1 MSNIMSTTALA
12 TIFGSAVLAQIIY
25 SRLIP
30 KPVKNIP
37 HNPVTNIWGDIPA
50 LVKASN
56 GKRKPFMDCV
66 VEIIG
71 MHDGICQVGDMT
83 QENNAITS
91 STLTSKVLL
100 GPDPL
105 IIISNIK
112 ETERL
117 LIKNKT
123 TELSKRVNQGFEFVM
138 PEGQISMPT
147 NEVWRKHR
155 RIAGPSMS
163 RRYLERML
171 GRIDASANNLV
182 KFWRA
187 KADITGS
194 HCFEAD
200 LDIHLASMDNIV
212 NITVGF
218 PLGCIDS
225 AYAALPTEF
234 IQSDGI
240 AHIARPRPPPLYEA
254 INVLLT
260 SVSGALNAPFP
271 SFHGLL
277 VKLMSPSWRKSDRLL
292 RSFLTSR
299 ISEAREQEII
309 VGKQGNGLATDAD
322 CILDMV
328 VQREAREGT
337 EALGEAGIRDELMT
351 FIFGGQDTTST
362 VLRWLVK
369 YFTNDPET
377 QQRLHDEVCRVFGKD
392 DGEKEPIDF
401 NLLDNPEQVPFL
413 EAVVTETLR
422 CAGVGSQISRE
433 LIQDEVILGRPVPKG
448 TQLVFAMG
456 MMSRDKSEWG
466 PDADEWR
473 PTRWLTHDG
482 IFDRSAGPSFP
493 FGLGHRSCF
502 GQRLAVLQIKTFV
515 AVLSRSFF
523 FKPVP
528 TEVGSM
534 EAFETLIKQPKHCYV
549 LLGRWE

>member
-1 MSNIMSTTALA
+1 MLMVSN
-12 TIFGSAVLAQIIY
+12 Q
-25 SRLIP
+25 
-30 KPVKNIP
+30 
-37 HNPVTNIWGDIPA
+37 
-50 LVKASN
+50 
-56 GKRKPFMDCV
+56 
-66 VEIIG
+66 
-71 MHDGICQVGDMT
+71 
-83 QENNAITS
+83 
-91 STLTSKVLL
+91 
-100 GPDPL
+100 
-105 IIISNIK
+105 
-112 ETERL
+112 
-117 LIKNKT
+117 
-123 TELSKRVNQGFEFVM
+123 
-138 PEGQISMPT
+138 
-147 NEVWRKHR
+147 
-155 RIAGPSMS
+155 
-163 RRYLERML
+163 
-171 GRIDASANNLV
+171 
-182 KFWRA
+182 
-187 KADITGS
+187 
-194 HCFEAD
+194 
-200 LDIHLASMDNIV
+200 DNIV

-218 PLGCIDS
+218 PLGCIDP

-240 AHIARPRPPPLYEA
+240 AHIRLGSTECPISVVSRAPGQA
-254 INVLLT
+254 NVT
-260 SVSGALNAPFP
+260 
-271 SFHGLL
+271 
-277 VKLMSPSWRKSDRLL
+277 
-292 RSFLTSR
+292 FL
-299 ISEAREQEII
+299 EKEII

-502 GQRLAVLQIKTFV
+502 GQRLASKILPRPVSSESLQQVLQIKTFV
-515 AVLSRSFF
+515 AILSRSFF

>member
-1 MSNIMSTTALA
+1 
-12 TIFGSAVLAQIIY
+12 
-25 SRLIP
+25 
-30 KPVKNIP
+30 
-37 HNPVTNIWGDIPA
+37 
-50 LVKASN
+50 
-56 GKRKPFMDCV
+56 
-66 VEIIG
+66 
-71 MHDGICQVGDMT
+71 
-83 QENNAITS
+83 
-91 STLTSKVLL
+91 
-100 GPDPL
+100 
-105 IIISNIK
+105 
-112 ETERL
+112 
-117 LIKNKT
+117 
-123 TELSKRVNQGFEFVM
+123 
-138 PEGQISMPT
+138 
-147 NEVWRKHR
+147 
-155 RIAGPSMS
+155 
-163 RRYLERML
+163 ML

-277 VKLMSPSWRKSDRLL
+277 VKLI
-292 RSFLTSR
+292 

>member
-56 GKRKPFMDCV
+56 GKKKPFMDCV

-83 QENNAITS
+83 QENNATTS
-91 STLTSKVLL
+91 STLTSKILL

-240 AHIARPRPPPLYEA
+240 AHIARPRPPP
-254 INVLLT
+254 
-260 SVSGALNAPFP
+260 S
-271 SFHGLL
+271 
-277 VKLMSPSWRKSDRLL
+277 
-292 RSFLTSR
+292 
-299 ISEAREQEII
+299 REQEII

-377 QQRLHDEVCRVFGKD
+377 QQRLHDEVCRVF
-392 DGEKEPIDF
+392 
-401 NLLDNPEQVPFL
+401 VPFL